1 MSDPVEALTN
11 TTPLARILVLK
22 DGRQI
27 GTISDATMFV
37 RDLENE
43 VAGRLHWITADNALT
58 GPSQISY
65 STRAIWNALATD
77 GLLAD

>member
-1 MSDPVEALTN
+1 
-11 TTPLARILVLK
+11 
-22 DGRQI
+22 
-27 GTISDATMFV
+27 MFV